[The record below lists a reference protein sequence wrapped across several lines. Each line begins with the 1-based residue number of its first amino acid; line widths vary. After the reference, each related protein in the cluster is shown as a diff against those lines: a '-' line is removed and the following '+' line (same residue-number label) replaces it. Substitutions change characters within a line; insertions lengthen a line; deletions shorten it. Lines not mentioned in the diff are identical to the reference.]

1 MQTNDAKRYVSI
13 MVDGMINVQQVVAVT
28 VAIVCVTLESL
39 QHETAQGTSSG
50 EFWCG
55 CAVK

>member
-1 MQTNDAKRYVSI
+1 
-13 MVDGMINVQQVVAVT
+13 MVGGMINIQQVVAVT

>member
-1 MQTNDAKRYVSI
+1 
-13 MVDGMINVQQVVAVT
+13 MVII
-28 VAIVCVTLESL
+28 VAIVCVTLQTL
-39 QHETAQGTSSG
+39 QQETAQGTNSE